1 MPLNDAGEVN
11 QEGGKNQY
19 IGTEPWS
26 AKEVIEE
33 ETISTKVWIE
43 DIRTLNFHGEE
54 PTCYHYITYFSIF
67 IQTDIYALG
76 CTIFE
81 MLSLETPHFNKMG
94 DIDDDNDDSIDDTEY
109 QNALGTRPDLPDYLD
124 DFLQDDA
131 YEKILGRIYV
141 KVLSNAIQ

>member
-1 MPLNDAGEVN
+1 
-11 QEGGKNQY
+11 
-19 IGTEPWS
+19 
-26 AKEVIEE
+26 
-33 ETISTKVWIE
+33 
-43 DIRTLNFHGEE
+43 
-54 PTCYHYITYFSIF
+54 
-67 IQTDIYALG
+67 
-76 CTIFE
+76 

-141 KVLSNAIQ
+141 KVLSNAIQKCYFFTPPPNNTDSVMFIGFRFIFCLYIRRSNQ